1 MTFFEDIG
9 IGGRREIGS
18 HIFTAEEIK
27 RFANAFDPQPFHTDE
42 AAAAK
47 SHFGALCASGWH
59 TLAIMMR
66 LTIDA
71 RERQLDGASA
81 SAGGGRGSRSGD
93 AAGSSGGRLGPSPG
107 FDDLKWLKPV
117 YAGDTITFSTEVIEK
132 RESRSRP
139 GWGLIRFR
147 NTGVNQ
153 HGAEVLTVVGAV
165 YVEKR
170 SAEKVGS

>member
-1 MTFFEDIG
+1 MIWFEDIG
-9 IGGRREIGS
+9 TGGKRELGS
-18 HIFTAEEIK
+18 HTFSVEEIK
-27 RFANAFDPQPFHTDE
+27 RFANAWDPQPFHTDE

-59 TLAIMMR
+59 TIAIMMR
-66 LTIDA
+66 LTLHA
-71 RERQLDGASA
+71 RERQLQPGGAGA
-81 SAGGGRGSRSGD
+81 AAGGSM
-93 AAGSSGGRLGPSPG
+93 AGARLGPSPG

-139 GWGLIRFR
+139 DWGLIRFR
-147 NTGVNQ
+147 NIGVNQ
-153 HGAEVLTVVGAV
+153 DGAEVLTIVGAV

-170 SAEKVGS
+170 NGEAG

>member
-1 MTFFEDIG
+1 MSWFEDID
-9 IGGRREIGS
+9 IGGKRELGS
-18 HIFTAEEIK
+18 HSFSAEEIK
-27 RFANAFDPQPFHTDE
+27 RFANAWDPQPFHTDE
-42 AAAAK
+42 EAAAK

-66 LTIDA
+66 VMMHA
-71 RERQLDGASA
+71 RQRQLHPGGAGASGVNA
-81 SAGGGRGSRSGD
+81 AGGSVAGGMSG
-93 AAGSSGGRLGPSPG
+93 ARLGPSPG

-117 YAGDTITFSTEVIEK
+117 YAGDTIAFSTEIIEK

-147 NTGVNQ
+147 NIGVNQ
-153 HGAEVLTVVGAV
+153 DGAEVLTIVGAV

-170 SAEKVGS
+170 NAEAG

>member
-1 MTFFEDIG
+1 MSFFEDIG
-9 IGGRREIGS
+9 TGGRREIGS
-18 HIFTAEEIK
+18 HVFTAEEIK
-27 RFANAFDPQPFHTDE
+27 RFADAFDPQPFHTDE

-71 RERQLDGASA
+71 RERQLGAAGAAGASP
-81 SAGGGRGSRSGD
+81 GGGSM
-93 AAGSSGGRLGPSPG
+93 AGARLGPSPG

-117 YAGDTITFSTEVIEK
+117 YAGDTITFSTEVIE
-132 RESRSRP
+132 RHESRSRP

-153 HGAEVLTVVGAV
+153 HGAEVLTIVGAV

-170 SAEKVGS
+170 SVEAG

>member
-1 MTFFEDIG
+1 MSWFEDIV
-9 IGGRREIGS
+9 IGDKRELGGHNFS
-18 HIFTAEEIK
+18 AEEIK

-66 LTIDA
+66 LTLQA
-71 RERQLDGASA
+71 RERQFDDGGSV
-81 SAGGGRGSRSGD
+81 AGV
-93 AAGSSGGRLGPSPG
+93 SGGRLGPSPG
-107 FDDLKWLKPV
+107 FDELKWLKPV
-117 YAGDTITFSTEVIEK
+117 YAGDTIAFASEIIEK

-147 NTGVNQ
+147 NVGTNQ
-153 HGAEVLTVVGAV
+153 HGAEVLTIVGAV

-170 SAEKVGS
+170 NA